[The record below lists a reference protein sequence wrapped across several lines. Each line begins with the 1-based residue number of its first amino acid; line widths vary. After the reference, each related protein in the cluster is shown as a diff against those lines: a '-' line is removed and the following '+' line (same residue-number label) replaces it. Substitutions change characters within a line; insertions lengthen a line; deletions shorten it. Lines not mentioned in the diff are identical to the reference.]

1 MATSERRRRRRRVVL
16 FALGPIL
23 VALYGGYLYT
33 TGGRYIETENA
44 YVKFDILPVSANVE
58 GRVVEVAVAQN
69 RRVGKGAILFK
80 IDDRP
85 FRIRVSDTTA
95 ELEVVR
101 SRIRALAASYRQT
114 TVELLEARDRTLFFK
129 REYDRQKKL
138 RQRGV
143 ATASR
148 FEKAELDLSQAR
160 QREQTLKEKVNV
172 ALEELGGY
180 PNRAPEK
187 HGLYLRAKAKLDQ
200 ALLDLSDTVV
210 RAPFEGVVSNLRLQ
224 VGHHVKRGDKLFSLI
239 STERAWV
246 EANVKETRLVHLR
259 TGQPAEIVADGLPG
273 VVWKAQVESI
283 ARATGAEFAILP
295 PQNASG
301 NWVKVVRRL
310 TVRLTFVGGGAPRR
324 LRSGMTVRAR
334 IDTGRERWPMRML
347 RATFGLRETQPMQAA
362 RPIKGG
368 SSVKPDA
375 KAKSKQG
382 QTRRPSAR

>member
-1 MATSERRRRRRRVVL
+1 MASSKTQRRRRRAVL
-16 FALGPIL
+16 FALGPL
-23 VALYGGYLYT
+23 VLAVYGAYAYV

-58 GRVVEVAVAQN
+58 GRVVAVAVRQN
-69 RRVGKGAILFK
+69 RRIGKGAILFK

-85 FRIRVSDTTA
+85 FRIRVADARA

-101 SRIRALAASYRQT
+101 SRIRGLVATYRQT
-114 TVELLEARDRTLFFK
+114 TVELLEAHERTVFFEK
-129 REYDRQKKL
+129 EYERQKKL
-138 RQRGV
+138 RSRGV

-160 QREQTLKEKVNV
+160 QRARTLKEKVNV

-187 HGLYLRAKAKLDQ
+187 HALYLRAKAKLDQ
-200 ALLDLSDTVV
+200 AMLDLRDTVV

-239 STERAWV
+239 STERVWV
-246 EANVKETRLVHLR
+246 EANLKETQLTDIRS
-259 TGQPAEIVADGLPG
+259 GQRAEVVADAMPDKN
-273 VVWKAQVESI
+273 WRAHVESI

-310 TVRLTFVGGGAPRR
+310 TVRLTFEKPEARR
-324 LRSGMTVRAR
+324 VLRSGMSVRVR
-334 IDTGRERWPMRML
+334 IDTGRERWPLKWL
-347 RATFGLRETQPMQAA
+347 RATFGETRDGQLQAEGA
-362 RPIKGG
+362 NKRAPEAKPAK
-368 SSVKPDA
+368 SVKPA
-375 KAKSKQG
+375 KPAAQ
-382 QTRRPSAR
+382 PAR

>member
-1 MATSERRRRRRRVVL
+1 MTASKTQSRRRRVVL
-16 FALGPIL
+16 FALGPMVLAI
-23 VALYGGYLYT
+23 YGGYHYAV
-33 TGGRYIETENA
+33 GGRYIETENA

-58 GRVVEVAVAQN
+58 GRVVDVAVAQN

-85 FRIRVSDTTA
+85 FRIRVTDASA

-101 SRIRALAASYRQT
+101 SRIRALVATYRQT
-114 TVELLEARDRTLFFK
+114 TVELLEAGNRTHFFK
-129 REYDRQKKL
+129 REYERQKKL
-138 RQRGV
+138 RLRGV

-160 QREQTLKEKVNV
+160 QRERTLKEKVNV

-200 ALLDLSDTVV
+200 ALLDLRDTIV

-224 VGHHVKRGDKLFSLI
+224 MGHHVKRGDKLFSLI
-239 STERAWV
+239 STERVWV
-246 EANVKETRLVHLR
+246 EANLKETQLVHVR
-259 TGQPAEIVADGLPG
+259 PGQPAEIVADGLPN
-273 VVWKAQVESI
+273 VVWKGRVESI

-310 TVRLTFVGGGAPRR
+310 TVRLTIKDPAARRR

-334 IDTGRERWPMRML
+334 IDTGRERWPMRI
-347 RATFGLRETQPMQAA
+347 FREAMGRQDGNRLQAA
-362 RPIKGG
+362 RNERRSAQPGRELR
-368 SSVKPDA
+368 
-375 KAKSKQG
+375 KA
-382 QTRRPSAR
+382 RPQPSE